1 MLKEY
6 NLFNLVSN
14 MLIYFLPIQ
23 AMAVPDRI
31 RAKLT
36 CCG

>member
-6 NLFNLVSN
+6 NLFNLVSK
-14 MLIYFLPIQ
+14 MLIDFLPIQ
-23 AMAVPDRI
+23 AMALPDGS